1 MISINSIQ
9 ESLKILSL
17 GMDFRRYVKFDYI
30 TPFVTQVLSGKYV
43 FDIDPRQ
50 NPPTIE
56 DCEFCLNF
64 VIDSALKLQEFDFN
78 TKIGERIT

>member
-1 MISINSIQ
+1 VI
-9 ESLKILSL
+9 
-17 GMDFRRYVKFDYI
+17 
-30 TPFVTQVLSGKYV
+30 
-43 FDIDPRQ
+43 DIDPRQ